1 MVVRYTR
8 AVSDVPFEQI
18 GGEPGVRALVD
29 DFYDRMEQLPEAAT
43 IRALHPP
50 NLRGSREKLFLFL
63 CGWLGGPPYYVEKYG
78 HPRLRARHLPFSIGV
93 PERDQWLL
101 CMRGALAVCVAD
113 PTLRAALDGAFERLA
128 DHMRN
133 REPDA
138 ST

>member
-8 AVSDVPFEQI
+8 VVSDVPFEQI

-29 DFYDRMEQLPEAAT
+29 DFYDRMDQLPEAAT
-43 IRALHPP
+43 IRAL
-50 NLRGSREKLFLFL
+50 
-63 CGWLGGPPYYVEKYG
+63 
-78 HPRLRARHLPFSIGV
+78 

-113 PTLRAALDGAFERLA
+113 PTLRAALEGAFERLA